1 MLNDKNI
8 KTRLINLK
16 EINSSEKMWYFPSS
30 WRSKWRS
37 DPWFNPYSFLCNIK
51 NIWGGSRLRKNGIR
65 IPPGRFFWAKTN
77 NEKKFRIGICYCLK
91 EPDLGF
97 NQNKSFLT
105 EACLKIDTGLLLTG
119 IIGWCIFRPT
129 LIRYTPLLTYSKIR
143 YTTHPTY

>member
-1 MLNDKNI
+1 
-8 KTRLINLK
+8 
-16 EINSSEKMWYFPSS
+16 MWYILSS

-37 DPWFNPYSFLCNIK
+37 DTRFNPYSFLCNIK
-51 NIWGGSRLRKNGIR
+51 NIWGGVEIKEKWNTYSYKSSRDPGSFLHPP
-65 IPPGRFFWAKTN
+65 PPGRFFWAKTN

>member
-1 MLNDKNI
+1 MGGVEI
-8 KTRLINLK
+8 KEKWNTYSYK
-16 EINSSEKMWYFPSS
+16 SS
-30 WRSKWRS
+30 R
-37 DPWFNPYSFLCNIK
+37 DPGSFLHPP
-51 NIWGGSRLRKNGIR
+51 
-65 IPPGRFFWAKTN
+65 PPGRFFWAKTN